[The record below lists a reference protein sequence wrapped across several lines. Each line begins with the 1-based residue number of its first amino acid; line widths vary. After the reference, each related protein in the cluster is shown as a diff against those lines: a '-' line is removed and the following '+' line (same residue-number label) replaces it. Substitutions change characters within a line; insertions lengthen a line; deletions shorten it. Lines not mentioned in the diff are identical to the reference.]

1 MCDDPPL
8 EDTSTQ
14 LLSGKLTLPLI
25 IELGW
30 GVDNHDL
37 IKTLGLFNVLNLS
50 AVVHVVL

>member
-8 EDTSTQ
+8 EDTSTMTR
-14 LLSGKLTLPLI
+14 SGKPTLPLI
-25 IELGW
+25 IGLGW
-30 GVDNHDL
+30 GVDHHDL